1 MIGVEYLYGKV
12 YVLTRVV
19 YAWYGSVSLVTFLL
33 RKVWLCAHER
43 AASSS
48 LALVAPTS
56 VVVAC
61 LCARVGAARDGA

>member
-33 RKVWLCAHER
+33 RKV
-43 AASSS
+43 
-48 LALVAPTS
+48 
-56 VVVAC
+56 
-61 LCARVGAARDGA
+61 